1 MKGKK
6 VKERKV
12 KGKTNRYQG
21 GSIERVKGIMTKLKS
36 RVFKR
41 QGLKGKGV
49 KVQDL
54 KRKI

>member
-36 RVFKR
+36 RGFKR
-41 QGLKGKGV
+41 QGLEGKGV